1 MFLAYP
7 FATNVWRIVFF
18 AYNILPPTKCKN
30 MFENWLNSID
40 KITKATIHIGFL
52 ALYWSIWVETMCF
65 ITNLEFLF
73 FAGYSHGYALDPAIV
88 LTSPRGPAYTYGYWK
103 KPYVDGR

>member
-1 MFLAYP
+1 
-7 FATNVWRIVFF
+7 
-18 AYNILPPTKCKN
+18 

-40 KITKATIHIGFL
+40 KITKAIIHIGFL
-52 ALYWSIWVETMCF
+52 AIYWSICKCRNNVF
-65 ITNLEFLF
+65 YNKFRVPF
-73 FAGYSHGYALDPAIV
+73 FAGCSHGYALDPAIV